1 MPAVPAPRFLYPGQE
16 ESLEPKGVPETG
28 HSHRV
33 LCLHPKGERQLMARG
48 SVIESSHPVAPGGP
62 CRWERDRTAC
72 RDPASEKGLSPGS
85 SVPHCKMGEKRGKN
99 AGAQPH
105 VQQLRQV
112 SVPRCT
118 CLTMTHGD
126 ADAAGETEAGACP
139 T

>member
-16 ESLEPKGVPETG
+16 ESLEPNGVSETG

-62 CRWERDRTAC
+62 CRWERDRAAR

-85 SVPHCKMGEKRGKN
+85 SIPHCKMGEKKGEKCQGPATR
-99 AGAQPH
+99 AAT
-105 VQQLRQV
+105 
-112 SVPRCT
+112 VPGLCAPVH
-118 CLTMTHGD
+118 MSHHDD
-126 ADAAGETEAGACP
+126 ADAAGETEAGARP